1 MLGTVSSTFQDL
13 DCDET
18 LLITTLY
25 RLMLKS
31 CYQKKNAHSL
41 ANTLLSMLWHNR
53 LLTLVTKQQYGLL
66 KALLI

>member
-1 MLGTVSSTFQDL
+1 MLGKVSSTFQDL

-31 CYQKKNAHSL
+31 YYQKK
-41 ANTLLSMLWHNR
+41 
-53 LLTLVTKQQYGLL
+53 KCP
-66 KALLI
+66 LIGEHVAVDVVAQ